1 MNKALGLSPEI
12 FGIGGGIFF
21 AGYFLFEI
29 PGNLIQSK
37 VGARRWIAR
46 ILITWGVISGLTA
59 FVTGTGSFS
68 IGLLGCWRSRWGR
81 WSPASYWWRSS
92 ATSGRRNNGINPSGS
107 PPNRKISDPN
117 TLSVYQLLT
126 FYR

>member
-21 AGYFLFEI
+21 AGYFLVEI

-68 IGLLGCWRSRWGR
+68 IGLLGIAMGALV
-81 WSPASYWWRSS
+81 ASVILVALARDQ
-92 ATSGRRNNGINPSGS
+92 RPEE
-107 PPNRKISDPN
+107 
-117 TLSVYQLLT
+117 
-126 FYR
+126 